1 MFIPFW
7 KSVWKTFRQS
17 ASRAKARRDILF
29 MLAKAS
35 TWHMETPS
43 RMMSFWATT
52 RVFKTSVA
60 AENCHTTAA
69 CSRQCALLEVQ
80 KADPKSL
87 GSIWLN
93 LFTDYSHVNPFA
105 KFANK
110 TAVFRHALCWNFTN
124 GPESFSAITWR
135 DMLTLSEATRNLCAL
150 FIGCEWHIRI

>member
-1 MFIPFW
+1 M
-7 KSVWKTFRQS
+7 
-17 ASRAKARRDILF
+17 
-29 MLAKAS
+29 AKAS

-110 TAVFRHALCWNFTN
+110 TAVFRHAPCWNFTN

-135 DMLTLSEATRNLCAL
+135 MILLCVDRLKLQIFKLRVLGTAASSSARRLCHCSIHL
-150 FIGCEWHIRI
+150 F